1 MPNLT
6 FQRTQTNQVQWA
18 NARNDDVAI
27 AYLPQGLGAIVDA
40 DTADGKAHD
49 PGVRQLWD
57 MHRHPVGLCSIT
69 AIMRRKVF
77 FIVGITK
84 RGGGVAAKSFAA

>member
-27 AYLPQGLGAIVDA
+27 AYLPQGLGAIIDA
-40 DTADGKAHD
+40 AAGPADGKAHD

-57 MHRHPVGLCSIT
+57 MHRHLVSCAP
-69 AIMRRKVF
+69 
-77 FIVGITK
+77 
-84 RGGGVAAKSFAA
+84 